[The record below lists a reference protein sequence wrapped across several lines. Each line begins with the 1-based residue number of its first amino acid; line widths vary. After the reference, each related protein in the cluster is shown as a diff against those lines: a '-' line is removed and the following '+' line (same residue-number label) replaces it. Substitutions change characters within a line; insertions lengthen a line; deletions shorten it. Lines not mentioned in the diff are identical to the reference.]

1 MLAGI
6 TKTNVV
12 DFKFSNP
19 LYHPNVYPD
28 SGRLCISI
36 LHAPGEDEMS
46 GESAA
51 IRWSPAQRVE
61 SILLSI
67 LSMLDDANPDSPAN
81 VDASKMYREN
91 KNGYKEMAIKDREK
105 SKKDIPLGFVM
116 PTADAYAWRKEEII
130 DDVDDWGDSDAEFD
144 FDSGSDDDEEGD
156 IGAMESEEEVEE
168 DKAPS

>member
-1 MLAGI
+1 MLC
-6 TKTNVV
+6 TDSMT
-12 DFKFSNP
+12 DFKFKNP
-19 LYHPNVYPD
+19 LFHPNVYAD
-28 SGRLCISI
+28 TGRLCISI

-81 VDASKMYREN
+81 VDAAKLYREDRAR
-91 KNGYKEMAIKDREK
+91 YKELATKDRER
-105 SKKDIPLGFVM
+105 SLKDIPDGFVL
-116 PTADAYAWRKEEII
+116 PTADAYGWKKEEVI

-144 FDSGSDDDEEGD
+144 FDSGSEDDEDEDGEG
-156 IGAMESEEEVEE
+156 GAGQTDDE
-168 DKAPS
+168 